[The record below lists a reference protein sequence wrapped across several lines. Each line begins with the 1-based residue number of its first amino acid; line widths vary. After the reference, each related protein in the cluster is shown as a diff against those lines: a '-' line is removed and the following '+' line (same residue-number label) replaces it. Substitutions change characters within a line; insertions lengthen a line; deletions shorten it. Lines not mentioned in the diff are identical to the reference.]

1 MHGRPHVTHQPH
13 TMPSLHTA
21 DPALLTASR
30 KTQLFALL
38 VSLASTSI
46 FVFVDLRLA
55 IEPQYRLA
63 PHAPLFES
71 DVVPLVAL
79 GVLGLMWASPLTAAA
94 GMQRHPLAFK
104 VYMPFEGG
112 ALFVAF
118 QSFGWMLCVQREKRE
133 TRETRER
140 DVG

>member
-1 MHGRPHVTHQPH
+1 
-13 TMPSLHTA
+13 MPPLHA
-21 DPALLTASR
+21 ANAALLTASR
-30 KTQLFALL
+30 KTQLLGFLA
-38 VSLASTSI
+38 SLASTSI

-55 IEPQYRLA
+55 IEPQYRLT

-118 QSFGWMLCVQREKRE
+118 QSFGWMLCVQRETQRE
-133 TRETRER
+133 GRR
-140 DVG
+140 DGMRDGM